1 MREQP
6 PIGFW
11 FDSDEIE
18 QKAIAELKE
27 EHFRRMVDERKAYLN
42 GPGPSWW
49 RKLLRLT

>member
-42 GPGPSWW
+42 GAGQPWW
-49 RKLLRLT
+49 RKLLRRT